1 MPFFRRLFV
10 TSAVVGAPTYY
21 VYSTITRL
29 EAKYPRLQPEAA
41 STSAFRAPS
50 TGLYDYSGKYHTP
63 HVDVYGG
70 KVPAKLLQDYRDPA
84 TGHKLSP
91 EEAWARFFLESPV
104 LRLEAKLLGGFTN
117 GPGDC
122 GEQGFHTGQSLLNGA
137 IEVTRPPS
145 RPSSI
150 WSLGLGKPEP
160 LLVQWTLPPYL
171 VSFCRKAATEWG
183 YPFRFMSGG
192 RHEWSVGAV
201 DYDGTVEVRFGS
213 AHDYEWIDSEGK
225 TQKTIPEWTG
235 RLHRAYAMWLLD
247 ERIESLKKDAAS
259 AAADA

>member
-1 MPFFRRLFV
+1 MPFFRRLLV

-21 VYSTITRL
+21 VYLTITRL
-29 EAKYPRLQPEAA
+29 EAKYPRLQPETV
-41 STSAFRAPS
+41 STAAFRAAPI
-50 TGLYDYSGKYHTP
+50 GLYGYSGRHHTP

-70 KVPAKLLQDYRDPA
+70 KVPAKALEDLRDPT
-84 TGHKLSP
+84 TGHRLSP

-104 LRLEAKLLGGFTN
+104 LRLEGKLLGAFLK

-122 GEQGFHTGQSLLNGA
+122 GEQGFYPGQPLLNGGA
-137 IEVTRPPS
+137 EVLRPPS
-145 RPSSI
+145 RPSSV

-160 LLVQWTLPPYL
+160 LLVQWTLPPLL
-171 VSFCRKAATEWG
+171 VSFCRKAATDWG

-192 RHEWSVGAV
+192 RHEWGV
-201 DYDGTVEVRFGS
+201 DEAAHDGTVEVRFGS

-225 TQKTIPEWTG
+225 NQKTIPEWTA

-247 ERIESLKKDAAS
+247 ERIEALKKTAVDAT
-259 AAADA
+259 DT